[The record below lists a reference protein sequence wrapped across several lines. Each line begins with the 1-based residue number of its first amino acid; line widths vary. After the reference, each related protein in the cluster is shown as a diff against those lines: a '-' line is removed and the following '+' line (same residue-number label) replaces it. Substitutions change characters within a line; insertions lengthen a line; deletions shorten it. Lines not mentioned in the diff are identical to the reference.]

1 MITKIEIKDTA
12 TYQNETLD
20 NLNKIN
26 FIYGN
31 NGSGK
36 TTISRIV
43 RDESKYPSCKV
54 EWKDN
59 TKLETLVYN
68 SDFVE
73 ENFQPSQEI
82 KGIFTL
88 GKEEADTQ
96 KKIDLEKGEIEKNNK
111 ELADITSNIEKNE
124 NIKKDF
130 ISETK
135 ESFWKIKQSLDK
147 SPIMNALTGVRGK
160 KDDFFN
166 RVLKE
171 YSENK
176 AKLKSKEELEE
187 FSQKCYLDPRIP
199 ITRFNNISF
208 DVISE
213 LEKETILDKVIIGKE
228 DLEVSALIKELNNS
242 DWVKSGMSYISSQKV
257 KCPFCQQDLPRDLE
271 NKLNLYFDKTYE
283 NDKRTVELLK
293 KNYETETAQFIR
305 SLKDIV
311 DSQVKELDTESL
323 RGYLIELQKVINSN
337 NRILEKK
344 VDNLSQKYK
353 LTSISEFDEK
363 INTLINT
370 ANVKIQEHNDFIK
383 NLNNEKK
390 NLEPLVWKYICNELN
405 SNITN
410 YNTKIESLDKD
421 KVALEVEKEK
431 KTVELAKHKE
441 ELKQLEKKL
450 TSVQPTLDSINKLLS
465 DFNFTGFRLA
475 KGNSEFTYK
484 IERLDG
490 TPVEKTLS
498 EGEKSFVTFLYF
510 YNLLNGSQS
519 SSGVV
524 NNRIVVIDDPV
535 SSLDNDI
542 LFIVSTLIRM
552 MFNGLFDDSLSI
564 KQLIILTHNLYFF
577 KEVTFDCGWNKT
589 EKNKLRFWTIN
600 KLSNL
605 SHINFY
611 EKSNPIKTSYELL
624 WNIIRET
631 EDDNTKYDCIYLQNT
646 MRRILEYYFKMLGNN
661 PIRTQ
666 IDEFEINER
675 PIYKALI
682 SWINIG
688 SHSQMEEV
696 FYNERTETNTEIFL
710 SVFKKIFEK
719 TNQINHYN
727 MMMKIETNKE

>member
-1 MITKIEIKDTA
+1 MIEKIEIKYTA
-12 TYQNETLD
+12 TYKNEILG

-36 TTISRIV
+36 TTISRIIK
-43 RDESKYPSCKV
+43 DESKYSSCTIK
-54 EWKDN
+54 WKDN
-59 TKLETLVYN
+59 TKLEALVYN

-73 ENFQPSQEI
+73 DNFQPSQEI

-88 GKEEADTQ
+88 GKEESDTH
-96 KKIDLEKGEIEKNNK
+96 KKIDLEKSEIEKLNK
-111 ELADITSNIEKNE
+111 ELSDISDNIEKNDNNKE
-124 NIKKDF
+124 SA

-147 SPIMNALTGVRGK
+147 SPITNVLTGVRGK
-160 KDDFFN
+160 KEDFFN
-166 RVLKE
+166 KVLKE

-176 AKLKSKEELEE
+176 AELKTKEELEE
-187 FSQKCYLDPRIP
+187 IAQKCYVDSRTPKTLLN
-199 ITRFNNISF
+199 TISF
-208 DVISE
+208 NVTSE
-213 LEKETILDKVIIGKE
+213 LEKEAVLNKIIIGKE
-228 DLEVSALIKELNNS
+228 DLDVSALIKELNNS
-242 DWVKSGMSYISSQKV
+242 DWVKSGLKFISYQKV
-257 KCPFCQQDLPRDLE
+257 KCPFCQQDLPKDLE
-271 NKLNLYFDKTYE
+271 DKLNLYFDKTYE
-283 NDKRTVELLK
+283 NDKKAVERLK
-293 KNYETETAQFIR
+293 KNYETESASLIR
-305 SLKDIV
+305 DLKSLI
-311 DSQVKELDTESL
+311 DSQLKELDTESL
-323 RGYLIELQKVINSN
+323 RGHLIELQKIINAN

-344 VDNLSQKYK
+344 VDNLSQKYE
-353 LTSISEFDEK
+353 LTSISKFDEK
-363 INTLINT
+363 INTLINA
-370 ANVKIQEHNDFIK
+370 ANAKIQEHNDFIK
-383 NLNNEKK
+383 NLNNETK

-405 SNITN
+405 SNITK
-410 YNTKIESLDKD
+410 YNTQIGKLKKEKL
-421 KVALEVEKEK
+421 ALEAEQGKKKE
-431 KTVELAKHKE
+431 ELSKHEE

-450 TSVQPTLDSINKLLS
+450 TSVQPTLNSINKLLN

-475 KGNSEFTYK
+475 QGDSEFTYK

-564 KQLIILTHNLYFF
+564 KQLFILTHNLYFF
-577 KEVTFDCGWNKT
+577 KEVSFDFGMKDK
-589 EKNKLRFWTIN
+589 EKKKLAFYTIN
-600 KLSNL
+600 KLSNI
-605 SHINFY
+605 SHISTY
-611 EKSNPIKTSYELL
+611 KTTNPIKTSYELL
-624 WNIIRET
+624 WDIIRQT
-631 EDDNTKYDCIYLQNT
+631 DEDKMKYDCIYLQNT

-696 FYNERTETNTEIFL
+696 FYNERTVTNTEIFL

-719 TNQINHYN
+719 TNQIDHYN
-727 MMMKIETNKE
+727 MMMKIEGA

>member
-96 KKIDLEKGEIEKNNK
+96 KKIDLEKGEIEKINK
-111 ELADITSNIEKNE
+111 ELADIASNIEKNE

-160 KDDFFN
+160 KDDFFS

-176 AKLKSKEELEE
+176 AELKTKEELEE
-187 FSQKCYLDPRIP
+187 IAQKCYVDSRTPKTLLN
-199 ITRFNNISF
+199 TISF
-208 DVISE
+208 NVISE
-213 LEKETILDKVIIGKE
+213 LEKESILDKVIIGKE
-228 DLEVSALIKELNNS
+228 DLDVSALIKELNNS
-242 DWVKSGMSYISSQKV
+242 DWVKSGMKYISSQKV
-257 KCPFCQQDLPRDLE
+257 KCPFCQQDLPKDLE
-271 NKLNLYFDKTYE
+271 NKLNSYFDKTYE
-283 NDKRTVELLK
+283 NDKRAVELLK
-293 KNYETETAQFIR
+293 KNYETETAHLIS
-305 SLKDIV
+305 SLKDII
-311 DSQVKELDTESL
+311 DSQLKELDTESL
-323 RGYLIELQKVINSN
+323 RGHLIQLQKVINSN

-363 INTLINT
+363 INAIIHA
-370 ANVKIQEHNDFIK
+370 ANEKIQEHNDFIK
-383 NLNNEKK
+383 NLTKEKK
-390 NLEPLVWKYICNELN
+390 NLEPLVWKYICNELD
-405 SNITN
+405 SNISK
-410 YNTKIESLDKD
+410 YNNQIESLN
-421 KVALEVEKEK
+421 KEK
-431 KTVELAKHKE
+431 NDLETEQVRKTSELDKHKE

-475 KGNSEFTYK
+475 QGNTEYTYK

-564 KQLIILTHNLYFF
+564 KQLFILTHNLYFF
-577 KEVTFDCGWNKT
+577 KEVSFDCGWNKS
-589 EKNKLRFWTIN
+589 EKNKFRFWTIN

-605 SHINFY
+605 SHINSY
-611 EKSNPIKTSYELL
+611 AKNNPIKTSYELL
-624 WNIIRET
+624 WDIIRQT
-631 EDDNTKYDCIYLQNT
+631 EEDKTKYDCIYLQNT

-688 SHSQMEEV
+688 SHSQMEEI
-696 FYNERTETNTEIFL
+696 FYNERTVTNTEIFL

-719 TNQINHYN
+719 TNQIDHYN
-727 MMMKIETNKE
+727 MMMKIEGAN

>member
-1 MITKIEIKDTA
+1 MIEKIEIKDTA
-12 TYQNETLD
+12 TYKNETID
-20 NLNKIN
+20 NLSKIN

-36 TTISRIV
+36 TTISRII
-43 RDESKYPSCKV
+43 RDESKYPACTV
-54 EWKDN
+54 NWKDN

-73 ENFQPSQEI
+73 DNFQPSQEI

-96 KKIDLEKGEIEKNNK
+96 KKIDLEKSEIEKLNK
-111 ELADITSNIEKNE
+111 ELSEIASTLEVNNSNNE
-124 NIKKDF
+124 SA
-130 ISETK
+130 ISEAK
-135 ESFWKIKQSLDK
+135 ETFWRMKQDLDK
-147 SPIMNALTGVRGK
+147 SSIKNALSGVRGK
-160 KDDFFN
+160 MDDFFN

-176 AKLKSKEELEE
+176 AELKNKEELEE
-187 FSQKCYLDPRIP
+187 ISQKCYLDPRVP
-199 ITRFNNISF
+199 ITLLNTISF
-208 DVISE
+208 NVISE
-213 LEKETILDKVIIGKE
+213 LEKESILDKVIIGKE
-228 DLEVSALIKELNNS
+228 DLDVSALIKELNNS
-242 DWVKSGMSYISSQKV
+242 DWVKSGMKYISSQKV
-257 KCPFCQQDLPRDLE
+257 KCPFCQQDLPKDLE
-271 NKLNLYFDKTYE
+271 NKLNSYFDKTYE
-283 NDKRTVELLK
+283 NDKRAVELLK
-293 KNYETETAQFIR
+293 KNYETETAHLIS
-305 SLKDIV
+305 SLKDII
-311 DSQVKELDTESL
+311 DSQLKELDTESL
-323 RGYLIELQKVINSN
+323 RGHLIQLQKVINSN

-363 INTLINT
+363 INAIIHT
-370 ANVKIQEHNDFIK
+370 ANEKIQEHNDFIK
-383 NLNNEKK
+383 NLTKEKK
-390 NLEPLVWKYICNELN
+390 NLEPLVWKYICNELD
-405 SNITN
+405 SNISK
-410 YNTKIESLDKD
+410 YNNQIESLN
-421 KVALEVEKEK
+421 KEK
-431 KTVELAKHKE
+431 NDLETEQVKKTSELDKHKE

-475 KGNSEFTYK
+475 QGNTEYTYK

-524 NNRIVVIDDPV
+524 NKRIVVIDDPV

-564 KQLIILTHNLYFF
+564 KQLFILTHNLYFF
-577 KEVTFDCGWNKT
+577 KEVSFDCGWNKS

-605 SHINFY
+605 SHINSY
-611 EKSNPIKTSYELL
+611 EKNNPIKTSYELL
-624 WNIIRET
+624 WDIIRQT
-631 EDDNTKYDCIYLQNT
+631 EEDKTKYDCIYLQNT

-688 SHSQMEEV
+688 SHSQMEEI
-696 FYNERTETNTEIFL
+696 FYNERTVTNTEIFL

-719 TNQINHYN
+719 TNQIDHYN
-727 MMMKIETNKE
+727 MMMKIEGAN

>member
-96 KKIDLEKGEIEKNNK
+96 KKIDLEKGEIEKINK
-111 ELADITSNIEKNE
+111 ELADIASNIEKNE

-160 KDDFFN
+160 KDDFFS

-176 AKLKSKEELEE
+176 AELKTKEELEE
-187 FSQKCYLDPRIP
+187 IAQKCYVDSRTPKTLLN
-199 ITRFNNISF
+199 TISF
-208 DVISE
+208 NVISE
-213 LEKETILDKVIIGKE
+213 LEKESILDKVIIGKE
-228 DLEVSALIKELNNS
+228 DLDVSALIKELNNS
-242 DWVKSGMSYISSQKV
+242 DWVKSGMKYISSQKV
-257 KCPFCQQDLPRDLE
+257 KCPFCQQDLPKDLE
-271 NKLNLYFDKTYE
+271 NKLNSYFDKTYE
-283 NDKRTVELLK
+283 NDKRAVELLK
-293 KNYETETAQFIR
+293 KNYETETAHLIS
-305 SLKDIV
+305 SLKDII
-311 DSQVKELDTESL
+311 DSQLKELDTESL
-323 RGYLIELQKVINSN
+323 RGHLIQLQKVINSN

-363 INTLINT
+363 INAIIHA
-370 ANVKIQEHNDFIK
+370 ANEKIQEHNDFIK
-383 NLNNEKK
+383 NLNKEKK
-390 NLEPLVWKYICNELN
+390 NLEPLVWKYICNELD
-405 SNITN
+405 SNISK
-410 YNTKIESLDKD
+410 YNNQIESLN
-421 KVALEVEKEK
+421 KEK
-431 KTVELAKHKE
+431 NDLETEQVKKTSELDKHKE

-475 KGNSEFTYK
+475 QGNTEYTYK

-564 KQLIILTHNLYFF
+564 KQLFILTHNLYFF
-577 KEVTFDCGWNKT
+577 KEVSFDCGWNKS

-605 SHINFY
+605 SHINSY
-611 EKSNPIKTSYELL
+611 EKNNPIKTSYELL
-624 WNIIRET
+624 WDIIRQT
-631 EDDNTKYDCIYLQNT
+631 EEDKTKYDCIYLQNT

-688 SHSQMEEV
+688 SHSQMEEI
-696 FYNERTETNTEIFL
+696 FYNERTVTNTEIFL

-719 TNQINHYN
+719 TNQIDHYN
-727 MMMKIETNKE
+727 MMMKIEGAN

>member
-96 KKIDLEKGEIEKNNK
+96 KKIDLEKGEIEKINK
-111 ELADITSNIEKNE
+111 ELADIASNIEKNE

-160 KDDFFN
+160 KDDFFS

-176 AKLKSKEELEE
+176 AELKTKEELEE
-187 FSQKCYLDPRIP
+187 IAQKCYVDSRTPKTLLN
-199 ITRFNNISF
+199 TISF
-208 DVISE
+208 NVISE
-213 LEKETILDKVIIGKE
+213 LEKESILDKVIIGKE
-228 DLEVSALIKELNNS
+228 DLDVSALIKELNNS
-242 DWVKSGMSYISSQKV
+242 DWVKSGMKDISSQKV
-257 KCPFCQQDLPRDLE
+257 KCPFCQQDLPKDLE
-271 NKLNLYFDKTYE
+271 NKLNSYFDKTYE
-283 NDKRTVELLK
+283 NDKRAVELLK
-293 KNYETETAQFIR
+293 KNYETETAHLIS
-305 SLKDIV
+305 SLKDII
-311 DSQVKELDTESL
+311 DSQLKELDTESL
-323 RGYLIELQKVINSN
+323 RGYLIQLQKVINSN

-363 INTLINT
+363 INAIIHA
-370 ANVKIQEHNDFIK
+370 ANEKIQEHNDFIK
-383 NLNNEKK
+383 NLNKEKK
-390 NLEPLVWKYICNELN
+390 NLEPLVWKYICNELD
-405 SNITN
+405 SNISK
-410 YNTKIESLDKD
+410 YNNQIESLN
-421 KVALEVEKEK
+421 KEK
-431 KTVELAKHKE
+431 NDLETEQVKKTSELDKHKE

-465 DFNFTGFRLA
+465 DFNFTSFRLA
-475 KGNSEFTYK
+475 QGDTEYTYK

-510 YNLLNGSQS
+510 YNLLNGSHS

-564 KQLIILTHNLYFF
+564 KQLFILTHNLYFF
-577 KEVTFDCGWNKT
+577 KEVSFDCGWNKS

-605 SHINFY
+605 SHINSY
-611 EKSNPIKTSYELL
+611 AKNNPIKTSYELL
-624 WNIIRET
+624 WDIIRQT
-631 EDDNTKYDCIYLQNT
+631 EEDKTKYDCIYLQNT

-688 SHSQMEEV
+688 SHSQMEEI
-696 FYNERTETNTEIFL
+696 FYNERTVTNTEIFL
-710 SVFKKIFEK
+710 SEFKKIFEK
-719 TNQINHYN
+719 TNQIDHYN
-727 MMMKIETNKE
+727 MMMKIEGAN

>member
-1 MITKIEIKDTA
+1 MIEKIEIKDTA
-12 TYQNETLD
+12 TYKNETID
-20 NLNKIN
+20 NLSKIN

-36 TTISRIV
+36 TTISRII
-43 RDESKYPSCKV
+43 RDESKYPTCSVK
-54 EWKDN
+54 WKDN
-59 TKLETLVYN
+59 TQLETLVYN

-88 GKEEADTQ
+88 GKEEVDTQ
-96 KKIDLEKGEIEKNNK
+96 KKIDLEKGEIEKINK
-111 ELADITSNIEKNE
+111 ELADIASNIEKNE

-160 KDDFFN
+160 KDDFFS

-176 AKLKSKEELEE
+176 AELKTKEELEE
-187 FSQKCYLDPRIP
+187 IAQKCYVDSKTPKTL
-199 ITRFNNISF
+199 FNTISF
-208 DVISE
+208 NVISE
-213 LEKETILDKVIIGKE
+213 LEKESILDKVIIGKE
-228 DLEVSALIKELNNS
+228 DLDVSALIIDLNNS
-242 DWVKSGMSYISSQKV
+242 DWVKSGMKYISSQKV
-257 KCPFCQQDLPRDLE
+257 KCPFCQQDLPKDLE
-271 NKLNLYFDKTYE
+271 NKLNSYFDKTYE
-283 NDKRTVELLK
+283 NDKRAVELLK
-293 KNYETETAQFIR
+293 KNYETETAHLIS
-305 SLKDIV
+305 SLKDII
-311 DSQVKELDTESL
+311 DSQLKELDTESL
-323 RGYLIELQKVINSN
+323 RGYLIQLQKVINSN

-363 INTLINT
+363 INAIIHA
-370 ANVKIQEHNDFIK
+370 ANEKIQEHNDFIK
-383 NLNNEKK
+383 NLNKEKK
-390 NLEPLVWKYICNELN
+390 NLEPLVWKYICNELD
-405 SNITN
+405 SNISK
-410 YNTKIESLDKD
+410 YNNQIESLN
-421 KVALEVEKEK
+421 KEK
-431 KTVELAKHKE
+431 NDLETEQVKKTSELDKHKE

-465 DFNFTGFRLA
+465 DFNFTNFRLA
-475 KGNSEFTYK
+475 QGDTEYTYK

-552 MFNGLFDDSLSI
+552 MFNGLFEDSLSI
-564 KQLIILTHNLYFF
+564 KQLFILTHNLYFF
-577 KEVTFDCGWNKT
+577 KEVSFDCGWNKS

-605 SHINFY
+605 SHINSY
-611 EKSNPIKTSYELL
+611 EKNNPIKTSYELL
-624 WNIIRET
+624 WDIIRQT
-631 EDDNTKYDCIYLQNT
+631 EEDKTKYDCIYLQNT
-646 MRRILEYYFKMLGNN
+646 MRRVLEYYFKMLGNN
-661 PIRTQ
+661 PIRTMLSPLSRHFFPK
-666 IDEFEINER
+666 I
-675 PIYKALI
+675 
-682 SWINIG
+682 
-688 SHSQMEEV
+688 
-696 FYNERTETNTEIFL
+696 TN
-710 SVFKKIFEK
+710 
-719 TNQINHYN
+719 
-727 MMMKIETNKE
+727 

>member
-1 MITKIEIKDTA
+1 MIEKIEIKDTA
-12 TYQNETLD
+12 TYKNETID
-20 NLNKIN
+20 NLSKIN

-36 TTISRIV
+36 TTISRII
-43 RDESKYPSCKV
+43 RDESKYPTCSVK
-54 EWKDN
+54 WKDN
-59 TKLETLVYN
+59 TKLETFIYN

-111 ELADITSNIEKNE
+111 ELADIASNIEKNK
-124 NIKKDF
+124 NIEKDF

-135 ESFWKIKQSLDK
+135 ESFWRIKQSLDE
-147 SPIMNALTGVRGK
+147 SPIKNALTGVRGK

-171 YSENK
+171 YSENESE
-176 AKLKSKEELEE
+176 LKSKEELEE
-187 FSQKCYLDPRIP
+187 FSQKCYTDSKVPKKL
-199 ITRFNNISF
+199 FNIISF
-208 DVISE
+208 DVISD
-213 LEKETILDKVIIGKE
+213 LEKESILDKVIIGKE
-228 DLEVSALIKELNNS
+228 DLDVSALIKALNNS
-242 DWVKSGMSYISSQKV
+242 DWVKSGLKFITSQKS
-257 KCPFCQQDLPRDLE
+257 KCPFCQQDLPKDLE

-293 KNYETETAQFIR
+293 KNYETETSQLIKN
-305 SLKDIV
+305 LKNLIDM
-311 DSQVKELDTESL
+311 QLKELDTEAL
-323 RGYLIELQKVINSN
+323 RGHLIELQKIINAN
-337 NRILEKK
+337 NRNLEKK
-344 VDNLSQKYK
+344 VDNLSQKYE
-353 LTSISEFDEK
+353 LISISEFDEK
-363 INTLINT
+363 INGIINA
-370 ANVKIQEHNDFIK
+370 ANIKIQEHNDFIK

-390 NLEPLVWKYICNELN
+390 NLEHLVWKYICNELD

-410 YNTKIESLDKD
+410 YNDQIKKLKKEKLDLEAEQKKKTDELDKH
-421 KVALEVEKEK
+421 KKELE
-431 KTVELAKHKE
+431 L
-441 ELKQLEKKL
+441 LEKKR
-450 TSVQPTLDSINKLLS
+450 TSVQPALDSINKLLS

-475 KGNSEFTYK
+475 KGDTEYTYK

-552 MFNGLFDDSLSI
+552 MFNGLFDESLSI
-564 KQLIILTHNLYFF
+564 KQLFILTHNLYFF
-577 KEVTFDCGWNKT
+577 KEVSFDCGWNKS

-605 SHINFY
+605 SHINSY
-611 EKSNPIKTSYELL
+611 EKNNPIKTSYELL
-624 WNIIRET
+624 WDIIRQT
-631 EDDNTKYDCIYLQNT
+631 EEDKTKYDCIYLQNT

-666 IDEFEINER
+666 VDEFEINER

-688 SHSQMEEV
+688 SHSQMEEI
-696 FYNERTETNTEIFL
+696 FYNERTVTNTEIFL

-719 TNQINHYN
+719 TSQIDHYN
-727 MMMKIETNKE
+727 MMMKIEGAN

>member
-96 KKIDLEKGEIEKNNK
+96 KKIDLEKGEIEKINK
-111 ELADITSNIEKNE
+111 ELADIASNIEKNE

-160 KDDFFN
+160 KDDFFS

-176 AKLKSKEELEE
+176 AELKTKEELEE
-187 FSQKCYLDPRIP
+187 IAQKCYVDSRTPKTLLN
-199 ITRFNNISF
+199 TISF
-208 DVISE
+208 NVISE
-213 LEKETILDKVIIGKE
+213 LEKESILDKVIIGKE
-228 DLEVSALIKELNNS
+228 DLDVSALIKELNNS
-242 DWVKSGMSYISSQKV
+242 DWVKSGMKYISSQKV
-257 KCPFCQQDLPRDLE
+257 KCPFCQQDLPKDIE
-271 NKLNLYFDKTYE
+271 NKLNSYFDKTYE
-283 NDKRTVELLK
+283 NDKRAVELLK
-293 KNYETETAQFIR
+293 KNYETETAHLIS
-305 SLKDIV
+305 SLKDII
-311 DSQVKELDTESL
+311 DSQLKELDTESL
-323 RGYLIELQKVINSN
+323 RGHLIQLQKVINSN

-363 INTLINT
+363 INAIIHA
-370 ANVKIQEHNDFIK
+370 ANEKIQEHNDFIK
-383 NLNNEKK
+383 NLTKEKK
-390 NLEPLVWKYICNELN
+390 NLEPLVWKYICNELD
-405 SNITN
+405 SNISK
-410 YNTKIESLDKD
+410 YNNQIESLN
-421 KVALEVEKEK
+421 KEK
-431 KTVELAKHKE
+431 NDLETEQVRKTSELDKHKE

-475 KGNSEFTYK
+475 QGNTEYTYK

-564 KQLIILTHNLYFF
+564 KQLFILTHNLYFF
-577 KEVTFDCGWNKT
+577 KEVSFDCGWNKS
-589 EKNKLRFWTIN
+589 EKNKFRFWTIN

-605 SHINFY
+605 SHINSY
-611 EKSNPIKTSYELL
+611 AKNNPIKTSYELL
-624 WNIIRET
+624 WDIIRQT
-631 EDDNTKYDCIYLQNT
+631 EEDKTKYDCIYLQNT

-688 SHSQMEEV
+688 SHSQMEEI
-696 FYNERTETNTEIFL
+696 FYNERTVTNTEIFL

-719 TNQINHYN
+719 TNQIDHYN
-727 MMMKIETNKE
+727 MMMKIEGAN

>member
-228 DLEVSALIKELNNS
+228 DLDVSALIKELNNS

-293 KNYETETAQFIR
+293 KNYEIETAQFIR
-305 SLKDIV
+305 NLKDIV

-390 NLEPLVWKYICNELN
+390 NLEPLVWKYICNKLN

-577 KEVTFDCGWNKT
+577 KEVTFDCGWNKS

>member
-1 MITKIEIKDTA
+1 MIEKIKIKDTA
-12 TYQNETLD
+12 TYKNETID
-20 NLNKIN
+20 NLSKIN

-36 TTISRIV
+36 TTISRII
-43 RDESKYPSCKV
+43 RDESKYPTCSVK
-54 EWKDN
+54 WKDN

-88 GKEEADTQ
+88 GKEEVDTQ
-96 KKIDLEKGEIEKNNK
+96 KKIDFEKNEIEKCNK
-111 ELADITSNIEKNE
+111 ELADIVSNIEKNE
-124 NIKKDF
+124 DSTRDF

-135 ESFWKIKQSLDK
+135 EGFWKVKQSLDK
-147 SPIMNALTGVRGK
+147 SPIKNALSGVRGK
-160 KDDFFN
+160 VDDFFN

-176 AKLKSKEELEE
+176 AELKNKEELEE
-187 FSQKCYLDPRIP
+187 ISQKCYLDPRVP
-199 ITRFNNISF
+199 ITLLNTISF
-208 DVISE
+208 NVISE
-213 LEKETILDKVIIGKE
+213 LEKESILDKVIIGKE
-228 DLEVSALIKELNNS
+228 DLDVSALIKELKNS
-242 DWVKSGMSYISSQKV
+242 DWVKSGMKYISSQKV
-257 KCPFCQQDLPRDLE
+257 KCPFCQQDLPKDLE
-271 NKLNLYFDKTYE
+271 NKLNSYFDKTYE
-283 NDKRTVELLK
+283 NDKRAVELLK
-293 KNYETETAQFIR
+293 KNYETETAHLIS
-305 SLKDIV
+305 SLKDII
-311 DSQVKELDTESL
+311 DSQLKELDTESL
-323 RGYLIELQKVINSN
+323 RGHLIQLQKVINSN

-363 INTLINT
+363 INAIIHT
-370 ANVKIQEHNDFIK
+370 ANEKIQEHNDFIK
-383 NLNNEKK
+383 NLTKEKK
-390 NLEPLVWKYICNELN
+390 NLEPLVWKYICNELD
-405 SNITN
+405 SNISK
-410 YNTKIESLDKD
+410 YNNQIESLN
-421 KVALEVEKEK
+421 KEK
-431 KTVELAKHKE
+431 NDLETEQVKKTSELDKHKE

-475 KGNSEFTYK
+475 QGNTEYTYK

-524 NNRIVVIDDPV
+524 NKRIVVIDDPV

-564 KQLIILTHNLYFF
+564 KQLFILTHNLYFF
-577 KEVTFDCGWNKT
+577 KEVSFDCGWNKS

-605 SHINFY
+605 SHINSY
-611 EKSNPIKTSYELL
+611 EKNNPIKTSYELL
-624 WNIIRET
+624 WDIIRQT
-631 EDDNTKYDCIYLQNT
+631 EEDKTKYDCIYLQNT

-688 SHSQMEEV
+688 SHSQMEEI
-696 FYNERTETNTEIFL
+696 FYNERTVTNTEIFL

-719 TNQINHYN
+719 TNQIDHYN
-727 MMMKIETNKE
+727 MMMKIEGAN

>member
-1 MITKIEIKDTA
+1 MIEKIEIKDTA
-12 TYQNETLD
+12 TYKNETIN
-20 NLNKIN
+20 NLSKIN

-36 TTISRIV
+36 TTISRII
-43 RDESKYPSCKV
+43 RDENKYPTCLVK
-54 EWKDN
+54 WKDN

-68 SDFVE
+68 ADFVE

-96 KKIDLEKGEIEKNNK
+96 KKIDIEKKDIENLNK
-111 ELADITSNIEKNE
+111 ELTETALKLE
-124 NIKKDF
+124 NNNRNKESVV
-130 ISETK
+130 SETK
-135 ESFWKIKQSLDK
+135 EEFWKMKQNLDK
-147 SPIMNALTGVRGK
+147 SPIKNSLSGVRGK
-160 KDDFFN
+160 VDDFFN
-166 RVLKE
+166 RVLRE

-176 AKLKSKEELEE
+176 AELKTKEELEE
-187 FSQKCYLDPRIP
+187 IAQKCYVDSRTPKTLLN
-199 ITRFNNISF
+199 TISF
-208 DVISE
+208 NVISE
-213 LEKETILDKVIIGKE
+213 LEKEVILEKVIIGKE
-228 DLEVSALIKELNNS
+228 DLDVSALIKELNNS
-242 DWVKSGMSYISSQKV
+242 DWVKSGMKYISSQKV
-257 KCPFCQQDLPRDLE
+257 KCPFCQQDLPKDLE

-283 NDKRTVELLK
+283 NDKRAVELLK
-293 KNYETETAQFIR
+293 KNYESESASLIRDLKSFI
-305 SLKDIV
+305 
-311 DSQVKELDTESL
+311 DSQLKELDTEVL
-323 RGYLIELQKVINSN
+323 RSHLIELQKIINAN
-337 NRILEKK
+337 NRLLEKK

-363 INTLINT
+363 INAIIHA
-370 ANVKIQEHNDFIK
+370 ANAKIQEHNNFIK
-383 NLNNEKK
+383 NLNKEKK
-390 NLEPLVWKYICNELN
+390 NLEPLVWKYICNDLD
-405 SNITN
+405 SNISK
-410 YNTKIESLDKD
+410 YNNQIGSLN
-421 KVALEVEKEK
+421 KEK
-431 KTVELAKHKE
+431 IDLEEEQVKKTSELGKHKE

-475 KGNSEFTYK
+475 KGDSEFTYK
-484 IERLDG
+484 IVRLDG

-552 MFNGLFDDSLSI
+552 MFNGLFDESLSI
-564 KQLIILTHNLYFF
+564 KQLFILTHNLYFF
-577 KEVTFDCGWNKT
+577 KEVSFDCGWNKS

-605 SHINFY
+605 SHMNFY
-611 EKSNPIKTSYELL
+611 EKNNPIKTSYELL
-624 WNIIRET
+624 WDIIRQT
-631 EDDNTKYDCIYLQNT
+631 EEDKTKYDCIYLQNT

-666 IDEFEINER
+666 IDEFEIEER

-688 SHSQMEEV
+688 SHSQMEEI
-696 FYNERTETNTEIFL
+696 FYNERTVTNTEIFL

-719 TNQINHYN
+719 TNQIDHYN
-727 MMMKIETNKE
+727 MMMKIEGAN